1 MKPGYTSTVAYTHS
15 SLVKTVEEIFGL
27 PVLPAVA
34 SANDFADLFQSGF
47 FP

>member
-1 MKPGYTSTVAYTHS
+1 MKTGVSATVYTHS
-15 SLVKTVEEIFGL
+15 SLVKSIEEYLGV

-34 SANDFADLFQSGF
+34 SANDFGGMFAAGS